1 MNYLVFLMAA
11 FLNVSAYAGEC
22 SQTTQVCGCQTV
34 CVGFTGTQTQSNLPK
49 SFNSTPVLSFTKQ
62 SPYAKP
68 YSFCNAFNP
77 RECIIIY
84 R

>member
-1 MNYLVFLMAA
+1 MKYLIFLIVA
-11 FLNVSAYAGEC
+11 FLNVKANAGEC

-34 CVGFTGTQTQSNLPK
+34 CANFVGTNSQSNLPQ
-49 SFNSTPVLSFTKQ
+49 SLGSTPKLSFTKQ